1 MGSEVNVSR
10 KSEYVNNV
18 SKMFGDYG
26 QSVVGVM
33 LKIDWFPAQGFSINS
48 LPLGPNDMVEG
59 KPAFSHDTPPRPA
72 FVRLTLQVPW
82 K

>member
-1 MGSEVNVSR
+1 MVSQVDVSR

-48 LPLGPNDMVEG
+48 LPLGPNGTVEG
-59 KPAFSHDTPPRPA
+59 KTAFSHETPPHPA
-72 FVRLTLQVPW
+72 PTA
-82 K
+82 